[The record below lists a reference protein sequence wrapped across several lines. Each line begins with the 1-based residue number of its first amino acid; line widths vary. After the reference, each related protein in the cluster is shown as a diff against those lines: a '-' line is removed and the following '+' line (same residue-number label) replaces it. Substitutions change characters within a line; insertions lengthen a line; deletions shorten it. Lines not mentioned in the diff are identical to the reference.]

1 MSDEANN
8 PSPELA
14 LETDPAPEA
23 VEVEDTQPVE
33 NVSDNE
39 AEAVE
44 VEADA
49 ALVAVGEAVE
59 GGDVPPAP
67 VARLDV
73 PQAERVHIRR

>member
-14 LETDPAPEA
+14 LETADPAPEA

-33 NVSDNE
+33 EVSDNE
-39 AEAVE
+39 ADAVE

-49 ALVAVGEAVE
+49 DAE
-59 GGDVPPAP
+59 PPAP
-67 VARLDV
+67 AFVCFEYDG
-73 PQAERVHIRR
+73 Q